1 MKMKV
6 EFVSYFSCCFHEM
19 KSQSIKDNIAGKQID
34 MHFLVPNKWKP
45 PDLKFDQIN
54 LFIFRSVIPLA
65 PSYSNVFFSCFFFAC
80 DSTSNTALAII
91 FAGCL
96 SLSSHR
102 IQLLFLLW
110 FKAFYVNGSN
120 PYCEMCVFFFVWTLE
135 HLKILNIC
143 SVCRLNVCYSNVR
156 NSWHSHQLRMKY
168 MFTWIQS
175 NRKCCFVCW
184 IQPIH
189 MTRDNEITRLEYMF
203 IRTHDK
209 TLNFAVFFSIH
220 QRIVYACEC
229 VFVRKLRY
237 FAYTYGFFYLRSTV
251 VLLFWF

>member
-189 MTRDNEITRLEYMF
+189 MTRDNEITSWL
-203 IRTHDK
+203 H
-209 TLNFAVFFSIH
+209 VH
-220 QRIVYACEC
+220 PYA
-229 VFVRKLRY
+229 
-237 FAYTYGFFYLRSTV
+237 
-251 VLLFWF
+251 W

>member
-45 PDLKFDQIN
+45 PDLRFDQII

-65 PSYSNVFFSCFFFAC
+65 PSYSNGFFFLFFFAC
-80 DSTSNTALAII
+80 HSTSNTAFAII

-96 SLSSHR
+96 SLSSPQ

-120 PYCEMCVFFFVWTLE
+120 PYCEMCVYFF
-135 HLKILNIC
+135 
-143 SVCRLNVCYSNVR
+143 CRLDFGASEDIEHSVQFVGWMSVCYSNVR

-220 QRIVYACEC
+220 QRNRVCMWMCIC
-229 VFVRKLRY
+229 
-237 FAYTYGFFYLRSTV
+237 
-251 VLLFWF
+251 